1 MAARVLG
8 GHASEE
14 PEDPEAEDVD
24 DQQGPGRQR
33 GPAAGE
39 EPGERRLTR
48 SLAPQGG
55 VQPDA
60 VGRRPEVGRRQG
72 QPVEELPVVA
82 VAGLDMQ

>member
-1 MAARVLG
+1 VARPP
-8 GHASEE
+8 EE
-14 PEDPEAEDVD
+14 PQDAEAEDVD
-24 DQQGPGRQR
+24 DQQGPGHRR

-39 EPGERRLTR
+39 EPGERRVAR

-60 VGRRPEVGRRQG
+60 VGLQPEVGRRQA